1 MRSVL
6 RLFRYARPYQA
17 RVVLAIFS
25 TIVVSALGAAS
36 AGALQPIFGLVFN
49 VGSVP
54 RLSLP
59 GPLQDLGPRLL
70 SRLPESLASNTL
82 TLLSLGVLVLLLGA
96 ILRGIFSYLEE
107 YLMSYVA
114 EAIKRDLR
122 DEMICTP
129 ISILFPW
136 GTLLARRPARSCPA

>member
-1 MRSVL
+1 MRNLL
-6 RLFRYARPYQA
+6 RLFRYVRPYKA

-25 TIVVSALGAAS
+25 TVVVSALGAVS
-36 AGALQPIFGLVFN
+36 AGALQPIFGLVFHA
-49 VGSVP
+49 GSAP

-70 SRLPESLASNTL
+70 SRLPESLASNAL
-82 TLLSLGVLVLLLGA
+82 TLLSLVALVLFLGT

-114 EAIKRDLR
+114 EAVKDRK
-122 DEMICTP
+122 
-129 ISILFPW
+129 SVV
-136 GTLLARRPARSCPA
+136 